1 MGKSDFRKFGFKKE
15 GLWKTGLSIYLPDN
29 LLSVFATTFVSATG
43 SFFVSINTT
52 GFSITDLILPAAV
65 LAYSLLA
72 TTNTKENRGG
82 YALLA
87 SVNTL
92 AATVGAIA
100 GAFL

>member
-1 MGKSDFRKFGFKKE
+1 MGKRDFRRFGFKQE
-15 GLWKTGLSIYLPDN
+15 GLGNTGLSIYLPDN

-52 GFSITDLILPAAV
+52 GFSITDLILPTVV

-72 TTNTKENRGG
+72 TTNAKENRGG
-82 YALLA
+82 YVLLT

-92 AATVGAIA
+92 AAAAGAIV